1 MCKICSVPGCDG
13 KVVAKGYC
21 NKHYKE
27 NKRNGHIKDV
37 VDASDEM
44 AILAQSVLPTSGAYT
59 DATMKE
65 LSAKKFSTKILKK
78 IDGSE
83 MVIKGDP
90 TSFINAKTEEYTMF
104 NGDAGMIKKVQGF
117 RIYDAIKEKHHQSAA
132 YILSEAINKN
142 NEIVCLDGIDVGE
155 DISDMPPASELQIAK
170 MLGYKDC
177 SRKFKDCM
185 KSLIESNIIFKLES
199 KDKKIIDVFYFNPVF
214 QNSGKAVSPR
224 LFFFFYYSFAEMA
237 KQSKDFRFR
246 FEQIA
251 TYSFAWIAAKRS
263 DYKEVIANRKQLG
276 ELETAR
282 RIVAINAKIAKS
294 YNIKVEFEA
303 NIDPKEVDQMDL
315 FEARLSG
322 DLEYSNISYEGVTKV
337 IEEEEAKK
345 YAIIKQ
351 KEDFLRER
359 YANITTKDAV
369 IMNLL
374 QERGYGDIVDRVFD
388 ELIAKNTTKEVSMT
402 LDTSRRTLTLTEV
415 MDKVKKTSTSSNIKT
430 IPPRSTKL
438 VNSSLIQ
445 LIEDTDI
452 EMPLDDSYMDMY

>member
-13 KVVAKGYC
+13 KVVAREYC
-21 NKHYKE
+21 NKHYKQFT
-27 NKRNGHIKDV
+27 NYGYVKDA

-44 AILAQSVLPTSGAYT
+44 AILAQKVLPTTGAYT

-90 TSFINAKTEEYTMF
+90 MSFINAKTEEYTMF
-104 NGDAGMIKKVQGF
+104 NGDAGMVKKVQGF
-117 RIYDAIKEKHHQSAA
+117 RISDVVEEKYQLAA
-132 YILSEAINKN
+132 FKLSEAINKN

-199 KDKKIIDVFYFNPVF
+199 KNKKIIDVYYFNPVF
-214 QNSGKAVSPR
+214 QNNGKAVSPR
-224 LFFFFYYSFAEMA
+224 LFFFFYYSFADMA
-237 KQSKDFRFR
+237 KQSKDFRYR
-246 FEQIA
+246 FEQMA

-282 RIVAINAKIAKS
+282 RIVAINAEIAKS
-294 YNIKVEFEA
+294 YNIKVDF
-303 NIDPKEVDQMDL
+303 EVDINSNFDDVSQMDL

-322 DLEYSNISYEGVTKV
+322 DLEFSNVSYEGVTKV
-337 IEEEEAKK
+337 IDEEEAKK
-345 YAIIKQ
+345 YAMIKE
-351 KEDFLRER
+351 KEDFLREK
-359 YANITTKDAV
+359 YANITTKDPV

-388 ELIAKNTTKEVSMT
+388 KLIAENTTKKVSMT
-402 LDTSRRTLTLTEV
+402 LDTSRRTFTLTEV
-415 MDKVKKTSTSSNIKT
+415 MDEVKKTSTTTNIKP
-430 IPPRSTKL
+430 IPPRPIAKT
-438 VNSSLIQ
+438 SLIK
-445 LIEDTDI
+445 DI
-452 EMPLDDSYMDMY
+452 DDMPFDDSYMDMY